1 MRDYRQA
8 LFADMKAIGK
18 FGLCSR
24 SVTLQVIV
32 FLFKNQD
39 VQEY

>member
-8 LFADMKAIGK
+8 LFADMKDIGK

-32 FLFKNQD
+32 LLFKNQD